1 MKRNRKIQEEIL
13 QTLLNSNLDEL
24 SETEREKNIVFFLDE
39 IKSMR
44 DEINWRVKM
53 AYTGSL
59 IFLSAITFTISIFF
73 QEEGYALTQMRDNPD
88 SFTIVT
94 MIAVLAVSA
103 WAGVQNAN
111 HLIEK
116 RIELYS
122 LELIKAVKLLSKHP
136 HASWLGFLYGNS
148 FFKNK
153 IKTSIAKYLNAS
165 IGFFIYFLPNMVAI
179 SLLWFLFQNGKV
191 EDYIFWVALVTF
203 FVVVAAG
210 STFMFFLYVHKVNT
224 KFTDFYNNEM
234 QSYFQQ
240 TNEELIKARGGTKGS
255 GDPMDD

>member
-1 MKRNRKIQEEIL
+1 MKRSKKIQEEIL
-13 QTLLNSNLDEL
+13 QTLLNSNYQEL
-24 SETEREKNIVFFLDE
+24 SETERDKNITYFLDE

-59 IFLSAITFTISIFF
+59 IFLSAITFTISMFF

-122 LELIKAVKLLSKHP
+122 LELIKAVKLLSDHP

-153 IKTSIAKYLNAS
+153 VKTSIAKYLNAS
-165 IGFFIYFLPNMVAI
+165 IGFFIYFLPNLVAI
-179 SLLWFLFQNGKV
+179 SLLWFLYQNGKI
-191 EDYIFWVALVTF
+191 EDYVFWVALVTF
-203 FVVVAAG
+203 FVFVAAA
-210 STFMFFLYVHKVNT
+210 STFMFFLYVHKVNSKCT
-224 KFTDFYNNEM
+224 EFYNNEM
-234 QSYFQQ
+234 QSYFQR
-240 TNEELIKARGGTKGS
+240 TNEALIRSREGTKGK
-255 GDPMDD
+255 GA